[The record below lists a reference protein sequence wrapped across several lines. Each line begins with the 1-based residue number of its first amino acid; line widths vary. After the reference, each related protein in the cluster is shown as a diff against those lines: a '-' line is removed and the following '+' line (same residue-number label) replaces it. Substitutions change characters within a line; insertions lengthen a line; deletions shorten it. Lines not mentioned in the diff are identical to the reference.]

1 MNIKSL
7 IKEMR
12 PTHYLKNII
21 ILIPMFFGGKLFEF
35 DLSILIKI
43 LSFCLLSSAVYII
56 NDLFDYKNDIKHPI
70 KKQRPIAAGEL
81 SKKAAIICSIV
92 LIAISFAINIIF
104 YDIKAIVLLVL
115 YLLLNILYSFK
126 LKEIPVLDIC
136 ILVSGYLIR
145 LIYGSVITGVVI
157 SNWLYLLILALS
169 FFMVIGKRR
178 NELLDKNLENTR
190 PLKHK
195 YPQGFLESSIYVF
208 MALSIIF
215 YALWAIDPNITNL
228 YANYIYLLYSTIFVV
243 FAIFLR
249 YIFVIKG
256 DSSGDPVDVI
266 LHDIP
271 LLLLSALYA
280 FIMFI
285 CIYIK

>member
-1 MNIKSL
+1 
-7 IKEMR
+7 
-12 PTHYLKNII
+12 
-21 ILIPMFFGGKLFEF
+21 
-35 DLSILIKI
+35 
-43 LSFCLLSSAVYII
+43 
-56 NDLFDYKNDIKHPI
+56 
-70 KKQRPIAAGEL
+70 
-81 SKKAAIICSIV
+81 
-92 LIAISFAINIIF
+92 
-104 YDIKAIVLLVL
+104 
-115 YLLLNILYSFK
+115 
-126 LKEIPVLDIC
+126 
-136 ILVSGYLIR
+136 
-145 LIYGSVITGVVI
+145 
-157 SNWLYLLILALS
+157 
-169 FFMVIGKRR
+169 MVIGKRR

-215 YALWAIDPNITNL
+215 YALWAIDPNITTL

-243 FAIFLR
+243 YAIFLR